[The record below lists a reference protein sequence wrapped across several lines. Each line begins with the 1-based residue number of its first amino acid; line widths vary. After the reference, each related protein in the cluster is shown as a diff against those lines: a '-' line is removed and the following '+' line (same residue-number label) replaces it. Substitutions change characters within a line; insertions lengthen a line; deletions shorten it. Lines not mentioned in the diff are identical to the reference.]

1 MYDLAVVGQGYVGLP
16 LAIESS
22 QVGLKVI
29 GIDIDLDVVRN
40 LNRGVSHIEDVSD
53 NALKIVLEK
62 NKFFPEGRLIS

>member
-40 LNRGVSHIEDVSD
+40 LNRGRPTIETKGSLLL
-53 NALKIVLEK
+53 N
-62 NKFFPEGRLIS
+62 